1 MIGKGTHIIFT
12 ALKKYA
18 VFSGRAQRK
27 EYWLFYLL
35 FFIFYIVGLMIDIEG
50 GTFDPLLGMGT
61 VTTII
66 VLAFLIPGL
75 TVSIRRLH
83 DTDRSAWW
91 LLIGLI
97 PLAGLVLIV
106 FFCLDGSPGEN
117 RFGPSPKEVVPEA
130 TD

>member
-1 MIGKGTHIIFT
+1 
-12 ALKKYA
+12 
-18 VFSGRAQRK
+18 
-27 EYWLFYLL
+27 
-35 FFIFYIVGLMIDIEG
+35 MIDSEG

-117 RFGPSPKEVVPEA
+117 RFGLSPKEVVPEA

>member
-1 MIGKGTHIIFT
+1 
-12 ALKKYA
+12 
-18 VFSGRAQRK
+18 
-27 EYWLFYLL
+27 
-35 FFIFYIVGLMIDIEG
+35 MIDSEG

>member
-1 MIGKGTHIIFT
+1 
-12 ALKKYA
+12 
-18 VFSGRAQRK
+18 
-27 EYWLFYLL
+27 
-35 FFIFYIVGLMIDIEG
+35 MIDIEG

-106 FFCLDGSPGEN
+106 FS
-117 RFGPSPKEVVPEA
+117 A
-130 TD
+130 